1 MMNSS
6 PAVFLA
12 TLLLAPT
19 VLAASSADFA
29 VTGTIT
35 PNACEPSLSGGGVVD
50 YGKMTAKELSADLP
64 TSLPWQ
70 TMQLDI
76 QCEGATFI
84 SLSTIDNRAGT
95 SAINDYWHGLG
106 LTADNE
112 KLGATAFGLFNP
124 VADDV
129 TVKTINSTDGGVT
142 WSPSIYLGHY
152 AQTSIA
158 ANGGANTP
166 IAVRRFT
173 ADLRVYTMVDGTDRL
188 TVLDE
193 VPLDGHATVQLK
205 YL

>member
-1 MMNSS
+1 MNSS
-6 PAVFLA
+6 SAVFLA
-12 TLLLAPT
+12 TLLLTPT
-19 VLAASSADFA
+19 ALAASSADFA

-35 PNACEPSLSGGGVVD
+35 PNACEPELRGGGVVD
-50 YGKMTAKELSADLP
+50 YGKMTAKELSADRP

-70 TMQLDI
+70 TMPLEI
-76 QCEGATFI
+76 QCDAATFI

-95 SAINDYWHGLG
+95 SAINDHWHGLG
-106 LTADNE
+106 LSANDE

-124 VADDV
+124 VADGV
-129 TVKTINSTDGGVT
+129 TVRTINSTDGGAT

-166 IAVRRFT
+166 IAVSHFT
-173 ADLRVYTMVDGTDRL
+173 AELRVYTMIDGTDRL

-193 VPLDGHATVQLK
+193 VRLDGHATLQLK

>member
-19 VLAASSADFA
+19 VLAASTADFA

-35 PNACEPSLSGGGVVD
+35 PNACEPMLSSGGVVD
-50 YGKMTAKELSADLP
+50 YGKMPAKELNSASP
-64 TSLPWQ
+64 TSLLPQ
-70 TMQLDI
+70 TMQLEI
-76 QCEGATFI
+76 QCEAPTFI
-84 SLSTIDNRAGT
+84 ALSTIDNRAGT
-95 SAINDYWHGLG
+95 AAINQNWHGLG
-106 LTADNE
+106 TTANDE
-112 KLGATAFGLFNP
+112 KLGSAGFGLYNAMADG
-124 VADDV
+124 VAA
-129 TVKTINSTDGGVT
+129 KTITSIDGGAT
-142 WSPSIYLGHY
+142 WIPSVLLGHHVI
-152 AQTSIA
+152 TSIA
-158 ANGGANTP
+158 AAGNSVTP
-166 IAVRRFT
+166 IAVTRFN